1 MRINKPRKYGFFAML
16 LALLGIGGCS
26 DINNEDNPF
35 REMMLMYGTPTAQF
49 SVKGKVTDEK
59 GNAIQ
64 GLQVILGNRFY
75 DNSSVT
81 YDHHYF
87 PVDTL
92 TTDSDGVYQFESSRI
107 SPIENLQVDVNDIDG
122 AAGGGE
128 FNSATTVV
136 RNIEYKD
143 GNGWYRGKADIKVS
157 DIKLEKK

>member
-16 LALLGIGGCS
+16 LALLGIGGCQ
-26 DINNEDNPF
+26 DLPEEE
-35 REMMLMYGTPTAQF
+35 EMRLMYGTPTAQF

-107 SPIENLQVDVNDIDG
+107 FPIENLQVDVNDIDG